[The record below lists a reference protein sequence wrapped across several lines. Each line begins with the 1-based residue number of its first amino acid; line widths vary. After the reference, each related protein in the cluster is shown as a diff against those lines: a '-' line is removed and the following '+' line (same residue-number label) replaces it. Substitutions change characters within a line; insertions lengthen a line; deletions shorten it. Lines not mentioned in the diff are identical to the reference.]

1 MSMKDLPVMQA
12 KRFGAYSC
20 KADESLADAASQM
33 TTRNI
38 SALVVVDDAGYLLG
52 IITRADLVRACYHH
66 DDWQHQPVSAFMSRQ
81 VVAVEP
87 DAALGEVMEL
97 LIDHRIHRIVV
108 ARTEHGKQRPVAVLS
123 AADIVYHM
131 MQQTEAG

>member
-1 MSMKDLPVMQA
+1 MKDLPVMQA

-20 KADESLADAASQM
+20 KAHESLFDAASQM

-38 SALVVVDDAGYLLG
+38 SALVVTDDEGYLLG
-52 IITRADLVRACYHH
+52 IITRADLVRACYQH
-66 DDWQHQPVSAFMSRQ
+66 DDWQRQPVSEFMSRQ

-87 DAALGEVMEL
+87 DDTLGKVMEL

-108 ARTEHGKQRPVAVLS
+108 ARTEQGRQRPVAVLS

-131 MQQTEAG
+131 MQQGDAW